1 MMMGCSKCM
10 KLGGAT
16 FLVLGIL
23 FLLRDLDYWSFWN
36 ISWWT
41 AFFGVMGI
49 GSLGSAGC
57 PDCRAIRGEGS
68 KR

>member
-1 MMMGCSKCM
+1 M

-23 FLLRDLDYWSFWN
+23 FLLRDLNYWSFWN
-36 ISWWT
+36 INWWT
-41 AFFGVMGI
+41 AFFVVMGI

-57 PDCRAIRGEGS
+57 PDCRAIRGEGR

>member
-1 MMMGCSKCM
+1 MMMGCSKCL
-10 KLGGAT
+10 KIGGAS

-23 FLLRDLDYWSFWN
+23 FLLRDLNVWDFWN

-41 AFFGVMGI
+41 AAFVVWGVGA
-49 GSLGSAGC
+49 LGSSRC
-57 PDCRAIRGEGS
+57 PDCQAVRGEK